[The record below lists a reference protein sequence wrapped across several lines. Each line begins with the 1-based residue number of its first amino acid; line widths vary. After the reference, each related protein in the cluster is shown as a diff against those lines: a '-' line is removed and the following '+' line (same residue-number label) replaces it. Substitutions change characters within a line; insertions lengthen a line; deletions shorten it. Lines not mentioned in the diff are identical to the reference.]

1 MRCLYEKFG
10 RVRASS
16 VTAILLTIAIFV
28 GGCTGDQVYKP
39 AVKLEASPESP
50 LNTLPRKSGDALTVA
65 VYGFADLTGQRK
77 SSDRL
82 ALIST
87 AVSQGADSWLVWAL
101 AEAGQGTWF
110 RPLERAG
117 LDNILRE
124 RQIIRSTREK
134 FSSNG
139 TEELPPLLF
148 AGIII
153 EGGIISFDSNVTTGG
168 AGARAL
174 GIGLSTEYRE
184 DNVSISMR
192 LVSVNTGEIV
202 ITVIINKTIY
212 SIKNNLS
219 VLKFVDSGTTSIEV
233 EAGVAVNETA
243 GVALR
248 RAIEEGVSQIITEGL
263 QLGLWKALP
272 ELSGKPKETIG
283 IHSS

>member
-1 MRCLYEKFG
+1 MRCSSENVWKFS
-10 RVRASS
+10 ASHIS
-16 VTAILLTIAIFV
+16 SIVLAITIFV
-28 GGCTGDQVYKP
+28 GGCTGDHAYKP
-39 AVKLEASPESP
+39 AVTLEASPGSP
-50 LNTLPRKSGDALTVA
+50 LNTVPQKSGDALTVA

-101 AEAGQGTWF
+101 AEAGKGTWF

-134 FSSNG
+134 FSSNS
-139 TEELPPLLF
+139 TEGLPPLLF

-153 EGGIISFDSNVTTGG
+153 EGGIISYDSNVTTGG

-174 GIGLSTEYRE
+174 GIGISTEYRE

-202 ITVIINKTIY
+202 ITVIIDKTIY
-212 SIKNNLS
+212 SIGNNLTA
-219 VLKFVDSGTTSIEV
+219 LKFVDAGTTSIEF

-248 RAIEEGVSQIITEGL
+248 RAIEEGVAQLITEGL

-272 ELSGKPKETIG
+272 ERSDELKKTIRNP
-283 IHSS
+283 SS